1 MAEIFENQILDAS
14 SKFEDSLPISSIQL
28 MNKLDEWGISYK
40 CYNHIPLKTV
50 EDSKKHQSQFLNFE
64 NGGGHIKNLY
74 LRDHKKNNILIVA
87 EQDCLIDLK
96 KLSALIFKGRLSFGT
111 PNRLMEN
118 LGIRPGAVTPF
129 SMINDIKKN
138 VDLFIDIKLKNC
150 LKIYAHPLVND
161 KTLEISPKNLDI
173 FFDKLGV
180 TPKWIDLN

>member
-28 MNKLDEWGISYK
+28 MNKLDEWSISYK
-40 CYNHIPLKTV
+40 CHNHIPLKTV

-87 EQDCLIDLK
+87 EQNCLIDLK
-96 KLSALIFKGRLSFGT
+96 NLSKLIFKGRLSFGT
-111 PNRLMEN
+111 PTRLMEN
-118 LGIRPGAVTPF
+118 LGVRPGAVTPF

-138 VDLFIDIKLKNC
+138 VDIFIDSKLKNC

-161 KTLEISPKNLDI
+161 KTLEISPKNLYI
-173 FFDKLGV
+173 FFNKLGV
-180 TPKWIDLN
+180 TPKWIDFN

>member
-28 MNKLDEWGISYK
+28 MNKLDEWGITYK

-50 EDSKKHQSQFLNFE
+50 EDSKKHQSQFLSFE

-129 SMINDIKKN
+129 SMINDIK
-138 VDLFIDIKLKNC
+138 NC

>member
-96 KLSALIFKGRLSFGT
+96 KLGTLIFKGRLSFGT
-111 PNRLMEN
+111 SNRLMEN

>member
-1 MAEIFENQILDAS
+1 MVVAILKIYIYEI
-14 SKFEDSLPISSIQL
+14 
-28 MNKLDEWGISYK
+28 
-40 CYNHIPLKTV
+40 T
-50 EDSKKHQSQFLNFE
+50 KK
-64 NGGGHIKNLY
+64 
-74 LRDHKKNNILIVA
+74 NILIVA

-96 KLSALIFKGRLSFGT
+96 RLSALIFKGRLSFGT